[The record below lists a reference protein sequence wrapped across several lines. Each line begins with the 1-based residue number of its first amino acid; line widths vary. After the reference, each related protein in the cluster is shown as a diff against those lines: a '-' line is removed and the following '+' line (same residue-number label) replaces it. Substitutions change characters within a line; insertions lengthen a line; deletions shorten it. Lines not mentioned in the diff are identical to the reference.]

1 MKLSLKFALFVII
14 ALIGAGSDT
23 ALSQDSKSSAGD
35 RVLDILGLKGDPL
48 NIVRPPSKDN
58 AKKPAQQQAVTPVI
72 PTPPNPSAPGGV
84 TPNPPLPPA
93 PPPMGTGDLDPEI
106 SRAMQDAQATLV
118 GQPVPADQKLDLV
131 PGTPPPLLAAPKLTA
146 DPSFEAQRQTRVAK
160 AEQLAETSFQS
171 LTERKITLI
180 DAVRM
185 TLAQN
190 PTIKLA
196 VQDVHAA
203 QASVTSIQGN
213 FDHRLTAFYDYK
225 NRTQELTDSE
235 KDKARAD
242 YQALRELFNTGNIML
257 QRIEDVRTGK
267 LPADE
272 FDLDGTPIT
281 DSNSALNGGSN
292 QNNTEQGITDLENF
306 RDAQIDAIIKLLSG
320 NVNIPNADQA
330 SKLATKAVL
339 AQQELFRRM
348 RDGALRSLQT
358 TPPWIHSRTETQ
370 NYELAL
376 LRRFRGGPR
385 ARLFA
390 KVDSFETALQT
401 RAGDPRI
408 NRSAIGV
415 DIGFNLTKLGLADPF
430 LAQERALSQDIG
442 AKRELARDE
451 ASRQTLATV
460 QAYWNLAASQE
471 RLERLYLSELETLA
485 STTVALQMIE
495 GGLLPAAEKSQ
506 TEARQLQAVAA
517 RFAGEI
523 ELAVAQQALAIT
535 IGLNPED
542 VYVAPLA
549 ADPLPPLSSIEN
561 LRSMGALPIVKHTL
575 GYHPNLVAFRYISNA
590 NLILQEQ
597 ARRDLKPDLTLD
609 FGGDFSGYNQQTG
622 LEGAFGVWGS
632 NHIGP
637 SFFVRGGLEWPFENR
652 ARRGALLSAEVA
664 TTKTRLLEDRARRE
678 LATQVALSFQKVIN
692 STLQG
697 RNLAEATKRFA
708 EGLNVE
714 RQKMQGGTATAVDII
729 FAEQN
734 LTNSLLQEVAARL
747 NHATSVAE
755 LRQSSFTLLPPFSFN
770 DLDQNDPTIRLTT
783 DYFTAPPTELVLS
796 QYRIPGASVRAASD
810 PSLIDPSLT
819 GPKPKPLLARVF
831 GGNDSVPSGN
841 SGYQYDPNYKLP
853 TAPASTAQQTPP
865 DSAKLTKPKNNASA
879 EPAKPAPVPQPE
891 PKKTTQAAPSEPSV
905 STPASRPKP
914 LLQRLFKRD

>member
-1 MKLSLKFALFVII
+1 MKISLKFALFVIV
-14 ALIGAGSDT
+14 ALIGAGSDP
-23 ALSQDSKSSAGD
+23 ALSQGSNSSAGD

-48 NIVRPPSKDN
+48 NIVRPPSKDK

-72 PTPPNPSAPGGV
+72 PTTPDPSASGGV

-93 PPPMGTGDLDPEI
+93 PPAMRTGDLDPEI
-106 SRAMQDAQATLV
+106 NRAMQDAQASLV
-118 GQPVPADQKLDLV
+118 GQPVPADQKLDLA
-131 PGTPPPLLAAPKLTA
+131 PGAPPTLLAAPKLSA

-160 AEQLAETSFQS
+160 AEQLAESSFQS
-171 LTERKITLI
+171 LSERKITLI

-185 TLAQN
+185 TLSQN

-203 QASVTSIQGN
+203 EASVTSIQGT
-213 FDHRLTAFYDYK
+213 FDHRLSAFYDFKY
-225 NRTQELTDSE
+225 RTTELTDTE

-242 YQALRELFNTGNIML
+242 YEAIRELYETGKIML
-257 QRIEDVRTGK
+257 QRIEDVKSGK
-267 LPADE
+267 LPPED
-272 FDLDGTPIT
+272 FDLDGTPLNDPTSPGKGKQT
-281 DSNSALNGGSN
+281 DDERAIG
-292 QNNTEQGITDLENF
+292 ELENF
-306 RDAQIDAIIKLLSG
+306 RDAQIDAIIKLLSA

-330 SKLATKAVL
+330 EKLATKAVL
-339 AQQELFRRM
+339 AQEEIFRRM
-348 RDGALRSLQT
+348 RDGALRSLKNS
-358 TPPWIHSRTETQ
+358 PPWIHSRTETQ
-370 NYELAL
+370 NYEIAL

-390 KVDSFETALQT
+390 KVDSLETALQT
-401 RAGDPRI
+401 RAGDPRV
-408 NRSAIGV
+408 NRSAIGI
-415 DIGFNLTKLGLADPF
+415 DIGFNLTKLGMADPF

-442 AKRELARDE
+442 AKRELARDQ
-451 ASRQTLATV
+451 ASRETLATV
-460 QAYWNLAASQE
+460 QAYWNLAAAQE
-471 RLERLYLSELETLA
+471 RLERLYLSELDTLA
-485 STTVALQMIE
+485 STTVALQMID
-495 GGLLPAAEKSQ
+495 GGILPAAEKSQ
-506 TEARQLQAVAA
+506 IEARQLQAVSA

-523 ELAVAQQALAIT
+523 ELAIAQQALAIT
-535 IGLNPED
+535 IGLNPEE

-561 LRSMGALPIVKHTL
+561 LKSMGALPIVKHTL
-575 GYHPNLVAFRYISNA
+575 GYHPNLVAFRYLSNA

-597 ARRDLKPDLTLD
+597 ARRDLLPDLTLD

-652 ARRGALLSAEVA
+652 TRRGALLSAEIA

-692 STLQG
+692 TTLQG

-734 LTNSLLQEVAARL
+734 LTNSLLQEVSARL

-819 GPKPKPLLARVF
+819 APKPKPLLARVF
-831 GGNDSVPSGN
+831 GGNDSIQSGN

-853 TAPASTAQQTPP
+853 PAPTATPP
-865 DSAKLTKPKNNASA
+865 PADSSKLTKPKGNPAV
-879 EPAKPAPVPQPE
+879 EPTKPAPVSQLE
-891 PKKTTQAAPSEPSV
+891 PKKTPQAAPSEPSA